1 MQSKIPP
8 PRPGPRTLSHNEFE
22 DRGTLVHAGNL
33 IHTQPEVDP
42 KGEKILLKGNGNG
55 IDMDM

>member
-8 PRPGPRTLSHNEFE
+8 PRPRPRTLSHNEFE

-33 IHTQPEVDP
+33 IHTQPEVNL
-42 KGEKILLKGNGNG
+42 KGEKILLKGMANG
-55 IDMDM
+55 IDKYM